1 MKIKINER
9 IFPKVQTCRI
19 LAALLCAALFIT
31 VMPLNAFAV
40 EEPKTEGT
48 HANLVLFAY
57 FADETETDWFNETS
71 ETVDAGGMT
80 NVQRYI
86 NYYNGSQNR
95 SFSTYMSKISGGA
108 YMVTNIFPQYD
119 ESTGKVTPLQLSV
132 TETDARA
139 KDCDAQIISELEKSI
154 NLSQWASQLD
164 LDGDTVID
172 NISVVL
178 QGEDGDVAG
187 TTLRS
192 HKFTTHAISSWSGTN
207 LSAYTFNMLNT
218 KALDGKRAGLIAHEY
233 LHSLNYPDLYRK
245 MQSDYPVGN
254 WDIMSGDGRF
264 MTYPLAYLRMAISG
278 WAQIPDIV
286 DAGTKTENSDGTT
299 TYDLTLETISDTN
312 LNNAVMITSPVN
324 PYEKFVMEVR
334 EKPSDFYDGDSL
346 DGGIPK
352 SGVIVYRVDTTVESF
367 SNFYGKTG
375 VYVFGTGTGSTRE
388 DAALD
393 AANSTYGSSDLNAT
407 GNVITYS
414 NGTNTGIVVSEVSDI
429 QDGKVTLK
437 VTVPD
442 WSALDPWVDS
452 AGISGQYVTLVSPDE
467 TPMAVVQTAQWG
479 SVRFH
484 EYENGAWIDSALPDL
499 EDRNGIAD
507 IKLISFNNKMFA
519 SYVDGSAV
527 GHVKVLTDGVW
538 VDVVNPSGNAVTGV
552 SNNQMDIGVAGG
564 RLYISYALD
573 YNVLYIREVTVGD
586 DAIQLGDAT
595 PVADTTDTGTF
606 ISAPRVLEQ
615 QGTLV
620 IAYKDDND
628 IKLKKYDG
636 SELAG
641 AGDAS
646 SYDMITYNK
655 ELYFASASTSE
666 LTVKKYDAGN
676 DAWTDFASGEIDS
689 ISPKLAVAQGN
700 LYVVTGPATSG
711 KTGVYAY
718 EVTGGRLAKEGLD
731 VDSGVNGG
739 NYSMIASGD
748 TLLIGYT
755 NRDSGAAAVK
765 EKTISNSLLSLTVT
779 PPDKVS
785 YMVGDEMS
793 LSGLKVTANYQQNT
807 RELAEGE
814 YTVTGFGTAENGK
827 LMARTPGEQTA
838 TVTMASDANITNT
851 FTFLISEAPSSPSSS
866 AIISVKNNGTE
877 SRDFVYGDRMD
888 VTVDTAEMNGETLG
902 LYYQKPDGSL
912 TGLADTV
919 VVGGDEVMFSYD
931 TTKKLLPAGENL
943 SVAVCLVEGDSKTVK
958 DSVSVSLARKTLTA
972 SITGEVNKTYDGTT
986 AAPQTA
992 ALRLDGVYNNEAS
1005 LTGTIVYGSPDAKE
1019 QTLSVKDFKV
1029 NYGSGASDY
1038 YVSPAAPTA
1047 AGTIRKAAASQ
1058 KAGSVTAGTLEAG
1071 KPLSSSTL
1079 SGSFTG
1085 VRGETL
1091 AGTLSWK
1098 NPNATFE
1105 AGTHTAAW
1113 VFTPSSSNYAS
1124 LEGSVGIT
1132 VVKKDVPVDPAPDDP
1147 APDTST
1153 PGGSAP
1159 DNSAPADPTPAAPA
1173 SVSVN
1178 TSDSQSLKVFW
1189 KAVNGAD
1196 GYELYRSASSG
1207 GGYSLTATVTS
1218 GKTEYRDTGLT
1229 IGSTYFYKVRAYRT
1243 VNGKKVYSGYSSEKS
1258 GTVKL
1263 STVAGLRVQMTK
1275 YNTLQLNW
1283 DKAGDAKTYE
1293 VYYSTS
1299 PNSGYKR
1306 ATSTKKTTYKFSK
1319 AKCGQTYYFKIRT
1332 YEKIG
1337 KVKYYSDYCAEVS
1350 GKTVLNGTPTVYV
1363 SKTKYNSVTIKWNK
1377 VASAKKYEIYYSTS
1391 PDGEYTLLK
1400 SQGGTSYTH
1409 KKLTTGVTYY
1419 YKVRPMRDYFYGEF
1433 SNVTS
1438 ARPVLGELKNLKV
1451 KTGTNQLKISWKS
1464 SSGAEAYVLMR
1475 SESRD
1480 GDYVE
1485 ISRSKKTSYTDKG
1498 LQDGKTYYYK
1508 VYAVAGVYQTNTL
1521 GPVGGTT
1528 KPPKLTAAVPLNR
1541 TMKEWFTRV

>member
-9 IFPKVQTCRI
+9 IFPKVQKCRM

-40 EEPKTEGT
+40 EAPKTGGT

-57 FADETETDWFNETS
+57 FADETETDWFNKTS

-164 LDGDTVID
+164 LDGDAVID

-178 QGEDGDVAG
+178 QGEDGSTAG

-245 MQSDYPVGN
+245 TQSDYPVGN

-334 EKPSDFYDGDSL
+334 EKPEDYLNGDSL

-352 SGVIVYRVDTTVESF
+352 SGVIIYRVDTTVESF

-393 AANSTYGSSDLNAT
+393 AANSTYGNSDLSATSNA
-407 GNVITYS
+407 ITYS
-414 NGTNTGIVVSEVSDI
+414 NGANTGIVVSDVGNI

-442 WSALDPWVDS
+442 WSALDPWVETER
-452 AGISGQYVTLVSPDE
+452 ISGQYVTLVSLDG
-467 TPMAVVQTAQWG
+467 TPMAVVQTKQWE
-479 SVRFH
+479 SVEFY
-484 EYENGAWIDSALPDL
+484 EYKNGAWIDSALPDL
-499 EDRNGIAD
+499 VDNNGID
-507 IKLISFNNKMFA
+507 GSKLISFENRTFV
-519 SYVDGSAV
+519 SYIDSYGK
-527 GHVKVLTDGVW
+527 GHVKVLADGGWNDITDLSGKGAVE
-538 VDVVNPSGNAVTGV
+538 VN
-552 SNNQMDIGVAGG
+552 NNQLDIGSAGG
-564 RLYISYALD
+564 QLYISYVLNN
-573 YNVLYIREVTVGD
+573 NVYIRKITAEDT
-586 DAIQLGDAT
+586 AIQLGDEVL
-595 PVADTTDTGTF
+595 VASTTTGTL
-606 ISAPRVLEQ
+606 ISAPRILEQ
-615 QGTLV
+615 QGDLV
-620 IAYKDDND
+620 IAYKEDND
-628 IKLKKYDG
+628 IKLKEYSD
-636 SELAG
+636 SVFSDLENAG
-641 AGDAS
+641 TAS
-646 SYDMITYNK
+646 SYDMITYND
-655 ELYFASASTSE
+655 ELYFASASSSN
-666 LTVKKYDAGN
+666 LAVKKYDAVQN
-676 DAWTDFASGEIDS
+676 AWTEFASGAIDS
-689 ISPKLAVAQGN
+689 YTPKLAVAQGN
-700 LYVVTGPATSG
+700 LYVVTGPATSD
-711 KTGVYAY
+711 KNGVYAY
-718 EVTGGRLAKEGLD
+718 EVKEKQLAREGLD
-731 VDSGVNGG
+731 VDSGARGG
-739 NYSMIASGD
+739 NYSLIASGD
-748 TLLIGYT
+748 TLFVGYT
-755 NRDSGAAAVK
+755 QNSTQAVVK

-838 TVTMASDANITNT
+838 TVTMASDTNITNT
-851 FTFLISEAPSSPSSS
+851 FTFLISEAPSAPSSS
-866 AIISVKNNGTE
+866 ATISVKNNGTE

-888 VTVDTAEMNGETLG
+888 VTVDATEMNGKTLG
-902 LYYQKPDGSL
+902 LYYQKSDGSL
-912 TGLADTV
+912 VSLADV
-919 VVGGDEVMFSYD
+919 VVVAGDEAAFSYD

-943 SVAVCLVEGDSKTVK
+943 GVAVCLVEGDSKTVK

-1079 SGSFTG
+1079 NGSFTG
-1085 VRGETL
+1085 VNGETL

-1132 VVKKDVPVDPAPDDP
+1132 VVKKDVPVDPAPVDP

-1528 KPPKLTAAVPLNR
+1528 KPPKLTVAVRLNR
-1541 TMKEWFTRV
+1541 TMKEWFTRA